1 MSMLNLI
8 KRVAAGVA
16 LVAVSWGAQADTVV
30 TTTTYN
36 FVGNCSDCYQGEGV
50 GTAHLTLQ
58 NYTPGN
64 NIQMSN
70 FVSFTY
76 DGTDLF
82 AAYTITN
89 PLILTGGSD
98 FANLPGEAYFYID
111 DGQYFF
117 NSQTGGG
124 EGYWQTG
131 TSGINVADFGFGN
144 TWSAQTNE
152 APEPA
157 SLALLGF
164 SLIGAA
170 AARRRQLRRAA

>member
-64 NIQMSN
+64 TIQMSN

-76 DGTDLF
+76 DGTDLLGAF
-82 AAYTITN
+82 TITN
-89 PLILTGGSD
+89 PAQLIGGSD
-98 FANLPGEAYFYID
+98 FASLPGEAYLFIE
-111 DGQYFF
+111 DGVHFF
-117 NSQTGGG
+117 LSQTGG
-124 EGYWQTG
+124 YWETG
-131 TSGINVADFGFGN
+131 FFEVSVDDFGFGN
-144 TWSAQTNE
+144 TWSTQTNE

-157 SLALLGF
+157 SLALLGLG
-164 SLIGAA
+164 LIGAA
-170 AARRRQLRRAA
+170 TARRRQLRRTA